1 MYKFSTN
8 WFSHQLQAIWAEIL
22 LAERPTKLLE
32 VGSFEGLSTVF
43 MIQTLGNIQPIELHC
58 VDTWQGGREHTDI
71 DFHAVQ
77 ENFTRNIQQ
86 AESEVSNAV
95 NLQLYPV
102 RSDVALPVMQAQLGQ
117 EYFDFIYIDGSHEAA
132 DVLYDA
138 VNAFK
143 LLRSGGVMVFD
154 DYLWHNNPADI
165 IRAPKIAIDAF
176 VNTNFDK
183 LQVYGGVPYQLIVKK
198 L

>member
-8 WFSHQLQAIWAEIL
+8 WFDHKLQVIWAEIL

-43 MIQTLGNIQPIELHC
+43 MIQTLGKIQPIELHC
-58 VDTWQGGREHTDI
+58 VDTWQGGREHDGI
-71 DFHAVQ
+71 DFANVQ
-77 ENFTRNIQQ
+77 ERFTDNVRQ
-86 AESEVSNAV
+86 AESEVENTV
-95 NLQLYPV
+95 NMQLYPV
-102 RSDVALPVMQAQLGQ
+102 RSDIALPVMQAQLGHG
-117 EYFDFIYIDGSHEAA
+117 YFDFIYIDGSHEAA
-132 DVLYDA
+132 DVLFDA

-154 DYLWHNNPADI
+154 DYLWYNNPADI

-176 VNTNFDK
+176 VNTHFDK